1 MGVGCFLGDGRW
13 AIGDGRFLGDG
24 RLVIGD
30 GLLAIGDGRLLG
42 DGRWAIG
49 ERREERFFFFT
60 GAKRTGGLGG
70 RTDLILPHP

>member
-1 MGVGCFLGDGRW
+1 MSVGRFLGDGLL

-24 RLVIGD
+24 
-30 GLLAIGDGRLLG
+30 LLAIGDWRLLG
-42 DGRWAIG
+42 DGRLAIGDWRWVIG

-70 RTDLILPHP
+70 RTDLILPHA